1 MAHDRNVAKLTK
13 DMQENSERLQEQL
26 KTSHEQ
32 GQKELADLQ
41 TKYDELLKQ
50 KDNNNSKTETAKDDN
65 ERCQELEK
73 QLAEQKGA
81 YEVLLDTIKEAET
94 NAENMKEQKEELEG
108 QLKALQEM
116 NKEVHQQNLEL
127 EEKVDTLEKGQGK
140 EPKGGLSRNSIN
152 SDGDEYK
159 TVEEMREHLKHA
171 RQLLGTFIQKLP
183 YS

>member
-1 MAHDRNVAKLTK
+1 MD
-13 DMQENSERLQEQL
+13 
-26 KTSHEQ
+26 
-32 GQKELADLQ
+32 
-41 TKYDELLKQ
+41 
-50 KDNNNSKTETAKDDN
+50 SKKDD

-73 QLAEQKGA
+73 LLAEQKAA

-94 NAENMKEQKEELEG
+94 NVENMKEQKEELEG

-116 NKEVHQQNLEL
+116 NKEVHQQNMEL
-127 EEKVDTLEKGQGK
+127 EEKVETLEKEQGK
-140 EPKGGLSRNSIN
+140 DNKAGMSRNSIN